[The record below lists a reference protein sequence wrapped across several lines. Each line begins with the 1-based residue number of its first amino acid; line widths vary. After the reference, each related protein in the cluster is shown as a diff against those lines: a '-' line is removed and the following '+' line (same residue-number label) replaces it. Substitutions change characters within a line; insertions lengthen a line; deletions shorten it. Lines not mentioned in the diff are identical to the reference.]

1 MHDVASLRARV
12 CLRALLPLVE
22 PLSAGD
28 ARARA
33 QCGGAPFSVL
43 VAGGAAEARLVV
55 GGGSARVE
63 RVAGDAEV
71 RLVFGS
77 ERELADFFAG
87 RPVLPSASALRSP
100 LLFARTLRLLARLR
114 ILDPRSR
121 IAPEEAA
128 LYTRLVL
135 RFVARGVAELARPG
149 GDPEA
154 VHLAERSPD
163 RVYQWRVAES
173 GEAAWVRLAAGR
185 VGTGVGSHPTRAPF
199 VETLFPTT
207 AAACRVLGGATSRME
222 SVARG
227 DVESI
232 GSPEYARKVSVLAQ
246 RLDVLARG
254 DA

>member
-1 MHDVASLRARV
+1 MADRAALRARV
-12 CLRALLPLVE
+12 CVRALLPLVE
-22 PLSAGD
+22 PLARGD

-33 QCGGAPFSVL
+33 ACEGPPFSAL
-43 VAGGAAEARLVV
+43 VAGGEAAATLVV
-55 GGGSARVE
+55 GGGAARVE
-63 RVAGDAEV
+63 RGASAADVQI
-71 RLVFGS
+71 VFGS
-77 ERELADFFAG
+77 EGALADFFAG
-87 RPVLPSASALRSP
+87 RPALPRASALRSP
-100 LLFARTLRLLARLR
+100 LLLARTLRLLARLR

-121 IAPEEAA
+121 VAPDEAA

-149 GDPEA
+149 GDPDA
-154 VHLAERSPD
+154 ARLAARSPD
-163 RVYQWRVAES
+163 RVYQWRVAET
-173 GEAAWVRLAAGR
+173 GEAAWVRFASGR
-185 VGTGVGSHPTRAPF
+185 VGVGVGAHPTRAPF

-227 DVESI
+227 DVESV

-246 RLDVLARG
+246 RLDALVRG